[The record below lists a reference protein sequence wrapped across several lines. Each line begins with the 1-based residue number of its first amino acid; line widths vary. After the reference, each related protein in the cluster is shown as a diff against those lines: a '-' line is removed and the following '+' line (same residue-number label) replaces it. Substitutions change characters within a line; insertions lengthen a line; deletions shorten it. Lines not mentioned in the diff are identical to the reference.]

1 MFSYVA
7 GSNMAMVPLGQV
19 KYMVIEE
26 NHLQDVVIVSILLMT
41 NFQNIISTKILLEVD
56 MM

>member
-1 MFSYVA
+1 
-7 GSNMAMVPLGQV
+7 MAMVPLGQV

-26 NHLQDVVIVSILLMT
+26 NHLQDVVTVSILLMT

-56 MM
+56 MT